1 MRFPVEKET
10 NLQEAAKERLEEARS
25 AMARGDTQQ
34 AIIELAAALEI
45 EPSIDAYLIRG
56 EAFFSTGNVDAALAD
71 VDKAEELYD
80 ADPKSSSILWERI
93 DDARSRY
100 NLAKNP
106 DPGPPIRQRISVMLP
121 IQISDPADLFIRIN
135 KRRELQ
141 SDGKTLLR
149 KHGTVIYDM
158 EILDRNPVW
167 AESIIEL
174 TRGTRANFHAEF
186 VYNHTQFFH
195 LQAPNAEFVQAT
207 RNQYDVASQLLH
219 TLDPLMRAVNAP
231 VALMRNSNQV
241 NACEEIFNCASE
253 ETPANIC
260 AAFCKVYNDE
270 INACLFTVGMHALG
284 YADAQIAY
292 EVMPIEIAHDV
303 LYEFHEFQ
311 CVALTWNV
319 GDSMQ
324 FSSKI
329 TGQTYQLNLY
339 QCGRFETP
347 DEARFNQFGLWIF
360 EKVLD

>member
-1 MRFPVEKET
+1 M
-10 NLQEAAKERLEEARS
+10 EAAKERLEEARS
-25 AMARGDTQQ
+25 ALARGDTPQ
-34 AIIELAAALEI
+34 AIVELGAAIEL
-45 EPSIDAYLIRG
+45 EPSIDAYLVRA
-56 EAFFSTGNVDAALAD
+56 EALFSTGNVVEALAD

-100 NLAKNP
+100 NLARNP
-106 DPGPPIRQRISVMLP
+106 DPGPPIAQRISVILP
-121 IQISDPADLFIRIN
+121 IQLADPADLFIRIN

-158 EILDRNPVW
+158 EILDRNPLW

-174 TRGTRANFHAEF
+174 TRGTRANFHSEY
-186 VYNHTQFFH
+186 VRNHTQFFH
-195 LQAPNAEFVQAT
+195 LQAPNQEFVQAT
-207 RNQYDVASQLLH
+207 RNQYEVAAQLLN

-241 NACEEIFNCASE
+241 NACEEIFNCAAE
-253 ETPANIC
+253 ETHANVV
-260 AAFCKVYNDE
+260 AAFCKIYNDE
-270 INACLFTVGMHALG
+270 QYACLFTVGMHALG
-284 YADAQIAY
+284 YADAQIPHAL
-292 EVMPIEIAHDV
+292 MPAEIAQDV

-324 FSSKI
+324 FTSKI
-329 TGQTYQLNLY
+329 TNQTFLVNLY
-339 QCGRFETP
+339 DCGRFETP

-360 EKVLD
+360 DGLM